1 MVCCT
6 RSAGKFVG
14 DSGSAGLDCKLHI
27 CNGHISM
34 NIEGLNTIFGE
45 RIANGVLYK
54 ISYKK
59 GITLKVL
66 GLMLTA
72 DLS

>member
-1 MVCCT
+1 
-6 RSAGKFVG
+6 
-14 DSGSAGLDCKLHI
+14 
-27 CNGHISM
+27 M

-45 RIANGVLYK
+45 RIAHGVLYK
-54 ISYKK
+54 ISYID

>member
-1 MVCCT
+1 
-6 RSAGKFVG
+6 
-14 DSGSAGLDCKLHI
+14 
-27 CNGHISM
+27 M

-59 GITLKVL
+59 GITLQVL